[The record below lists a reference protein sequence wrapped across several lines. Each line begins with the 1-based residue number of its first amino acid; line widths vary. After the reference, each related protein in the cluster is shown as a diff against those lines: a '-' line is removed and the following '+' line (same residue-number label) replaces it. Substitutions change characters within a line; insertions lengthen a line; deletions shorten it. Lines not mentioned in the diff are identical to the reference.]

1 METTNIENIRHSFA
15 HLTNIAVRKFYTKA
29 QPAIGPAIENG
40 FYQDFGNV
48 KITDADLPKI
58 EKEIRAIARMNLP
71 FTKELWPVK
80 KAVDFYKK
88 EKQPYKVEIA
98 RDLVKEKKLTRLGI
112 VKTGDV
118 LVDLC
123 RGGHIKNTKEL
134 PLEAFKLTRVAGAY
148 WRGDEKNPMLTR
160 VYGVAFGTKKELEQY
175 LWQQEEAAKRDH
187 RKLGKEL
194 GLFAIADEVG
204 PGLPMFYPKGAI
216 VRRIIEDYISKLQE
230 QKGYKPIWIPH
241 ITKGDLYKLSGH
253 LDKYD
258 AMYPPMK
265 LEGEA
270 NYYLKPMNCP
280 HFMVLYKTVG
290 HSYRDLPLRWTCTTT
305 NYRYEKSGELSG
317 LTRVRSLTQD
327 DCHVFLRAD
336 QIEGEVNLMLDMI
349 QEVYQKFGFN
359 DFWVRIS
366 TRDSK
371 NKAKYIGDSKIW
383 DESEKILSK
392 LIAKR
397 GWKQKIGEGEAA
409 FYGPKLDFL
418 FKDVLGREWQLSTI
432 QLDMNLPGRFKLE
445 YTDENGK
452 KQQPIVLHRAI
463 LGSTERFL
471 GILIEH
477 YTGAFPLWLAPEQ
490 IWILPVSDKSLL
502 YANSIRNQLQQEC
515 PSLRIVYKTENETLG
530 KKIREG
536 ELQKIPYLLI
546 VGEREAQNNTVS
558 VRARG
563 KGDLGQMIIQE
574 FLSKITEE
582 LDQHESAKISVNQ
595 R

>member
-1 METTNIENIRHSFA
+1 MQSTNIENIRHSFA
-15 HLTNIAVRKFYTKA
+15 HLTNIAVRKFYPKA

-48 KITDADLPKI
+48 KITEEDLPKI
-58 EKEIRAIARMNLP
+58 EKAIREIATQNLS
-71 FTKELWPVK
+71 FTKELWPVRK
-80 KAVDFYKK
+80 VLDFYKK
-88 EKQPYKVEIA
+88 EKQPYKVAIA
-98 RDLVKEKKLTRLGI
+98 KDLVKEQKLTKLGI
-112 VKTGDV
+112 VKTGDL

-123 RGGHIKNTKEL
+123 RGGHVKNTSEL
-134 PLEAFKLTRVAGAY
+134 PLDAFKLTKVAGAY
-148 WRGDEKNPMLTR
+148 WRGEEKNPMLTR
-160 VYGVAFGTKKELEQY
+160 VYGLAFATKKELDTHVAM
-175 LWQQEEAAKRDH
+175 LLEAEKRDH

-216 VRRIIEDYISKLQE
+216 LRRIIENYIIDIQE
-230 QKGYKPIWIPH
+230 KKGYVPIWIPH
-241 ITKGDLYKLSGH
+241 ITKGDLYKTSGH
-253 LDKYD
+253 LDKFD
-258 AMYPPMK
+258 ALYPPMK
-265 LEGEA
+265 LKGEA
-270 NYYLKPMNCP
+270 DYYLKPMNCP

-290 HSYRDLPLRWTCTTT
+290 HSYRDLPLRWACTTT

-327 DCHVFLRAD
+327 DCHVFLQAD

-366 TRDSK
+366 TRDPK

-383 DESEKILSK
+383 NKSEKVLSK

-409 FYGPKLDFL
+409 FYGPKLDFI

-432 QLDMNLPGRFKLE
+432 QLDMNLPERFKLE
-445 YTDENGK
+445 YVDENGK

-477 YTGAFPLWLAPEQ
+477 YAGAFPLWLAPEQ
-490 IWILPVSDKSLL
+490 IWILPISDKCIPF
-502 YANSIRNQLQQEC
+502 ANKVAEKLKAGKEN
-515 PSLRIVYKTENETLG
+515 LRVVVKSENETLG

-546 VGEREAQNNTVS
+546 VGEREAQSNAVS
-558 VRARG
+558 VRVRG
-563 KGDLGQMIIQE
+563 KGNLGQMTVEE
-574 FLSKITEE
+574 FLSKITKE
-582 LDQHESAKISVNQ
+582 LNQHKNGTF
-595 R
+595 

>member
-1 METTNIENIRHSFA
+1 MKSDNIEHIRHSFA
-15 HLTNIAVRKFYTKA
+15 HLTNIAVRKFYPKA

-48 KITDADLPKI
+48 KITEEDLPKI
-58 EKEIRAIARMNLP
+58 EKAIREIATQNLS
-71 FTKELWPVK
+71 FTKELWPVRK
-80 KAVDFYKK
+80 VLDFYKK
-88 EKQPYKVEIA
+88 EKQPYKVAIA
-98 RDLVKEKKLTRLGI
+98 KDLVKEQKLTKLGI
-112 VKTGDV
+112 VKTGDL

-123 RGGHIKNTKEL
+123 RGGHVKNTSEL
-134 PLEAFKLTRVAGAY
+134 PLDAFKLTKVAGAY
-148 WRGDEKNPMLTR
+148 WRGEEKNPMLTR
-160 VYGVAFGTKKELEQY
+160 VYGLAFATKKELDTHVAM
-175 LWQQEEAAKRDH
+175 LLEAEKRDH

-216 VRRIIEDYISKLQE
+216 LRRIIENYIIDIQE
-230 QKGYKPIWIPH
+230 KKGYVPIWIPH
-241 ITKGDLYKLSGH
+241 ITKGDLYKTSGH
-253 LDKYD
+253 LDKFD
-258 AMYPPMK
+258 ALYPPMK
-265 LEGEA
+265 LKGEA
-270 NYYLKPMNCP
+270 DYYLKPMNCP

-327 DCHVFLRAD
+327 DCHVFLQAD

-366 TRDSK
+366 TRDPK

-383 DESEKILSK
+383 NKSEKVLSK

-409 FYGPKLDFL
+409 FYGPKLDFI

-432 QLDMNLPGRFKLE
+432 QLDMNLPERFKLE
-445 YTDENGK
+445 YVDENGK

-477 YTGAFPLWLAPEQ
+477 YAGAFPLWLAPEQ
-490 IWILPVSDKSLL
+490 IWILPISEKFIPFANKIAEKLKAGKENLRVVVKS
-502 YANSIRNQLQQEC
+502 
-515 PSLRIVYKTENETLG
+515 ENETLG

-546 VGEREAQNNTVS
+546 VGEREAQSNAVS
-558 VRARG
+558 VRVRG
-563 KGDLGQMIIQE
+563 KGNLGQMTVEE
-574 FLSKITEE
+574 FLSKITKE
-582 LDQHESAKISVNQ
+582 LNQHTNGTF
-595 R
+595 